1 MNKWISKELNKVKS
15 TKINFDDTSTSIFIP
30 KTSEILQEA
39 LNIGDIYLIRLSD
52 KITNPSSNS
61 TLASNWNA
69 GRVPNHFIYKAELLE
84 VMNSMFKFNGIGIE
98 DGNEIYSDNWY
109 GWIPKDCFEVIE
121 KVEVK

>member
-15 TKINFDDTSTSIFIP
+15 TKINFNDKSTSIFIP
-30 KTSEILQEA
+30 KTSEILQDA

-52 KITNPSSNS
+52 KITNPASNS

-69 GRVPNHFIYKAELLE
+69 GRVPNHSIYKAELLE